1 MDTQLTF
8 TDKEYI
14 GDPDDELAT
23 QAAVNTFATF
33 QTPETDQ
40 ADLDLANSWFLS

>member
-14 GDPDDELAT
+14 GDPDDELDSQDAIST
-23 QAAVNTFATF
+23 SETF
-33 QTPETDQ
+33 QPPELDP
-40 ADLDLANSWFLS
+40 AEFDLANSWFLS

>member
-1 MDTQLTF
+1 MDTQMTF
-8 TDKEYI
+8 TDKDYI

-23 QAAVNTFATF
+23 QAAVNTSATF
-33 QTPETDQ
+33 QTPEIDQ

>member
-23 QAAVNTFATF
+23 QAAVSTPETF
-33 QTPETDQ
+33 QTAEMDP
-40 ADLDLANSWFLS
+40 AAFDLANSWFLS